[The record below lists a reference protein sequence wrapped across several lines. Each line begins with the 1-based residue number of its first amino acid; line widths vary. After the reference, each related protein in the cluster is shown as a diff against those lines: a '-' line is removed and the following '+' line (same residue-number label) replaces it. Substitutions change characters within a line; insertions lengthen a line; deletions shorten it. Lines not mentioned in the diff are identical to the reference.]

1 MVTWFA
7 PWINCLVSTCPSL
20 YSVQIQKPLCLNM
33 FYIIINDAKRKHHN
47 TAFLCF
53 VFFVIISK
61 YRILL
66 VIVIIYLHL
75 FHHGTIIPTGTTCKK
90 ISSYIRNS
98 ACRWIFV
105 KNVKIFRSYV
115 KHFWTFPRESNCR
128 ILIGL
133 CK

>member
-1 MVTWFA
+1 MKGCICISAHCFISCGNYGHLICTVNQLLGFY
-7 PWINCLVSTCPSL
+7 L
-20 YSVQIQKPLCLNM
+20 YIFIFRPNTKTLCLNM
-33 FYIIINDAKRKHHN
+33 FYIIINDTKRKHHN

-98 ACRWIFV
+98 ACRWFIV

-115 KHFWTFPRESNCR
+115 KHF
-128 ILIGL
+128 
-133 CK
+133 